1 VRRSIEFPVDP
12 KWIANPTNSPL
23 ATPGARMAAASRT
36 KLVIETIGLL
46 LTQNFTKPPRHYLAS
61 DSFTRSNKWT
71 VTLTRIGMGT
81 VDPITGGATMKGV
94 QDALARWCE
103 VPNERDPIWQW
114 VEPIQQEKR
123 GWKRAL
129 DGQRVAVTGVR
140 IELVTLEPGED
151 KSVVLA
157 DIDSVIARAK
167 VEIKFREK
175 FGKPTVHDLRDAAER
190 VLPRRKVEAPA
201 DDDRSAVHVV
211 ACPACGVEKGIV
223 CTTGGGRRVYGVHVA
238 RAVAAGI
245 AVPDDDRAHVRPAR
259 ASNGHRR
266 TVPAVGSALPCWAAL
281 PWEQAPCPACSG
293 LGRETREDPPLSPH
307 PTASLP
313 PCGRCS
319 GTGRKGL
326 VIAPLKGYDGS
337 ETTITTRVPDAHRAV
352 HGYAIK
358 LTRRLFR
365 VKGATC
371 WLYEKGNTT

>member
-1 VRRSIEFPVDP
+1 MKRSIEFPVDP

-46 LTQNFTKPPRHYLAS
+46 LTQNFTKPPRHYLAE

-123 GWKRAL
+123 GWKTGP

-140 IELVTLEPGED
+140 IELASLEPGED
-151 KSVVLA
+151 KSIALA

-175 FGKPTVHDLRDAAER
+175 LKSAPSVYDLRDAAER
-190 VLPRRKVEAPA
+190 VLPRKAVEAPA
-201 DDDRSAVHVV
+201 DDERSAVHVV
-211 ACPACGVEKGIV
+211 PCPACGVEKGIV
-223 CTTGGGRRVYGVHVA
+223 CTTGGGRRAYGVHVA
-238 RAVAAGI
+238 RAAAAGI
-245 AVPDDDRAHVRPAR
+245 IVPDDDRAHLRPAR
-259 ASNGHRR
+259 ASNGQRR
-266 TVPAVGSALPCWAAL
+266 TVPSAGSALPCWAAL
-281 PWEQAPCPACSG
+281 PWEQTPCDECGGTTFAMPAYTPE
-293 LGRETREDPPLSPH
+293 R
-307 PTASLP
+307 
-313 PCGRCS
+313 CGQCK

-326 VIAPLKGYDGS
+326 VVAPLKGYDGS
-337 ETTITTRVPDAHRAV
+337 ETTITVRVPEPHRAA
-352 HGYAIK
+352 HGYAITI
-358 LTRRLFR
+358 TRRLSR
-365 VKGATC
+365 VSGAAC
-371 WLYEKGNTT
+371 WLYERNTT